1 MSVLKPGIEERVAE
15 VRSRIEKACLEA
27 GRKPEEVKLL
37 AVSKTFPAEAALAA
51 AQLGLLSLGENY
63 AQEGCD
69 KVDWFRA
76 NHPELSLEW
85 HFIGPLQS
93 NKTRPVAEH
102 FSWVQSVNRMKIA
115 ERLSSQRPE
124 GMPPLNVLIE
134 VNVDGEETKSGVKP
148 EEALQFA
155 RDVAA
160 LPNLKL
166 RGFMVIPTPEED
178 PEKQKVPFRAMKKLF
193 DEANAAG
200 LGLDTLS
207 MGMSGD
213 YRAAVAEGATMV
225 RVGHALFGERMR
237 PGPKA

>member
-1 MSVLKPGIEERVAE
+1 MCIRD
-15 VRSRIEKACLEA
+15 R
-27 GRKPEEVKLL
+27 
-37 AVSKTFPAEAALAA
+37 
-51 AQLGLLSLGENY
+51 
-63 AQEGCD
+63 EGCD

-207 MGMSGD
+207 MGMSSDIESAIQCGS
-213 YRAAVAEGATMV
+213 TMV
-225 RVGHALFGERMR
+225 RVGSAIFGPRDY
-237 PGPKA
+237 GHGH

>member
-1 MSVLKPGIEERVAE
+1 
-15 VRSRIEKACLEA
+15 
-27 GRKPEEVKLL
+27 
-37 AVSKTFPAEAALAA
+37 
-51 AQLGLLSLGENY
+51 
-63 AQEGCD
+63 
-69 KVDWFRA
+69 
-76 NHPELSLEW
+76 
-85 HFIGPLQS
+85 
-93 NKTRPVAEH
+93 
-102 FSWVQSVNRMKIA
+102 
-115 ERLSSQRPE
+115 
-124 GMPPLNVLIE
+124 MPPLNVLIE

-225 RVGHALFGERMR
+225 RVGRALFGERMR

>member
-69 KVDWFRA
+69 KV

-178 PEKQKVPFRAMKKLF
+178 PEKLF

-207 MGMSGD
+207 MGMSSDIESAIQCGS
-213 YRAAVAEGATMV
+213 TMV
-225 RVGHALFGERMR
+225 RVGSAIFGPRDY
-237 PGPKA
+237 GHGH